1 MRRVRRQTD
10 RHQPLAVVPQ
20 KRQKHLCRMLGGII
34 PDHKAE
40 IPVTHLNQMIPFTDL
55 AATNAFFL

>member
-1 MRRVRRQTD
+1 MRRVRRQID

-20 KRQKHLCRMLGGII
+20 KRQKHLGRMLGRII

-40 IPVTHLNQMIPFTDL
+40 IPVTHLNQMS
-55 AATNAFFL
+55 